1 MMASSALSTEGNTR
15 IMSTEEGIKAL
26 ARRLL
31 EAFVNRD
38 LDTIEK
44 LLASD
49 FVDRSLLPG
58 QGSRIQA
65 VGGRIP

>member
-1 MMASSALSTEGNTR
+1 VASEQERNKT
-15 IMSTEEGIKAL
+15 L

-31 EAFVNRD
+31 EAFVNGD

-44 LLASD
+44 LLAPD

-58 QGSRIQA
+58 QGSSREEYKSQ
-65 VGGRIP
+65 